1 MRFAT
6 SVFASF
12 ALAGAL
18 AGAMPRTSRA
28 GETAPDVTVHTVDGK
43 SYRMTD
49 LKGRPVI
56 IDFWATWCAP
66 CKSSMPHLSA
76 IQSRYKNR
84 GLVVL
89 GLSTDDDDPRVVR
102 RFADRLGVTFSLA
115 TSDDQVLDAFGPI
128 RGLPTTVYISRTG
141 EIVRRVTGY
150 IDAETMESYAKEL
163 LP

>member
-1 MRFAT
+1 MRLAT
-6 SVFASF
+6 SVLTSF
-12 ALAGAL
+12 ALAGVL
-18 AGAMPRTSRA
+18 AGTLTRTSQA
-28 GETAPDVTVHTVDGK
+28 GETVPDVTVHTVDGK
-43 SYRMTD
+43 SWRMSE

-89 GLSTDDDDPRVVR
+89 GQSTDDDDPRIVR

-115 TSDDQVLDAFGPI
+115 TSDDHVLDAFGPI

>member
-1 MRFAT
+1 MRLAT
-6 SVFASF
+6 SMLASF
-12 ALAGAL
+12 AVAGAL
-18 AGAMPRTSRA
+18 AIVPPRAARA
-28 GETAPDVTVHTVDGK
+28 GEAAPDFTLHTVDGK
-43 SYRMTD
+43 SFRMSA

-76 IQSRYKNR
+76 IQSRYRDR

-89 GLSTDDDDPRVVR
+89 GASTDDDDAKAVR

-115 TSDDQVLDAFGPI
+115 TADDHVLDAFGPI
-128 RGLPTTVYISRTG
+128 RGLPTTVYISRQG
-141 EIVRRVTGY
+141 FIVRRVTGY
-150 IDAETMESYAKEL
+150 IDAETMDAYAKEL

>member
-1 MRFAT
+1 MRLAT
-6 SVFASF
+6 SMLASI
-12 ALAGAL
+12 AMAGVLASAS
-18 AGAMPRTSRA
+18 PRMARA
-28 GETAPDVTVHTVDGK
+28 GEAAPDFTLHTVDGK
-43 SYRMTD
+43 SYRMSA

-76 IQSRYKNR
+76 IQSRYRDR

-89 GLSTDDDDPRVVR
+89 GLSTDDDDAKAVR

-115 TSDDQVLDAFGPI
+115 TADDRVLDAFGPI
-128 RGLPTTVYISRTG
+128 RGLPTTVYISRQG

-150 IDAETMESYAKEL
+150 LDAETMESYAKEL

>member
-6 SVFASF
+6 SVLISLAVVGVLAAMPPRFAS
-12 ALAGAL
+12 
-18 AGAMPRTSRA
+18 A
-28 GETAPDVTVHTVDGK
+28 GEAAPEFTLHTVDGK
-43 SYRMTD
+43 SYRMSE

-56 IDFWATWCAP
+56 VDFWATWCAP

-76 IQSRYKNR
+76 IQSRYRNR
-84 GLVVL
+84 GLVVI
-89 GLSTDDDDPRVVR
+89 GLSTDDDDARAVR

-115 TSDDQVLDAFGPI
+115 VEDDRVLDAFGPI
-128 RGLPTTVYISRTG
+128 RGLPTTVYISRHG

-150 IDAETMESYAKEL
+150 IDAETMDSYAQEL

>member
-1 MRFAT
+1 
-6 SVFASF
+6 
-12 ALAGAL
+12 
-18 AGAMPRTSRA
+18 
-28 GETAPDVTVHTVDGK
+28 VDGK
-43 SYRMTD
+43 SYRMSA

-76 IQSRYKNR
+76 IQSRYRDR

-89 GLSTDDDDPRVVR
+89 GLSTDDDDAKAVR

-115 TSDDQVLDAFGPI
+115 TADDRVLDAFGPI
-128 RGLPTTVYISRTG
+128 RGLPTTVYISRQG

-150 IDAETMESYAKEL
+150 LDAETMESYAKEL

>member
-1 MRFAT
+1 M
-6 SVFASF
+6 FASF
-12 ALAGAL
+12 AVAGMLASVL
-18 AGAMPRTSRA
+18 PRFARA
-28 GETAPDVTVHTVDGK
+28 GEAAPEFTLHTVDGK
-43 SYRMTD
+43 SYRMSE

-56 IDFWATWCAP
+56 VDFWATWCAP

-76 IQSRYKNR
+76 IQTRYRGR

-89 GLSTDDDDPRVVR
+89 GLSTDDDDPRAVR

-115 TSDDQVLDAFGPI
+115 VADDRVLEAFGPI
-128 RGLPTTVYISRTG
+128 RGLPTTIYISRKG

-150 IDAETMESYAKEL
+150 IDAETMDAYAQEL